1 MPIFLPLL
9 AAAARIAGPAVTKK
23 AIGGA
28 VAAAKTPM
36 GKGAIGGYMVG
47 KAVGRNSNMQQGQE
61 DGQPREN
68 MQNYFPGRGGY

>member
-23 AIGGA
+23 AVGT
-28 VAAAKTPM
+28 VAKAALSKPGLAAM
-36 GKGAIGGYMVG
+36 GGYAM
-47 KAVGRNSNMQQGQE
+47 GRNSNMQQGQA